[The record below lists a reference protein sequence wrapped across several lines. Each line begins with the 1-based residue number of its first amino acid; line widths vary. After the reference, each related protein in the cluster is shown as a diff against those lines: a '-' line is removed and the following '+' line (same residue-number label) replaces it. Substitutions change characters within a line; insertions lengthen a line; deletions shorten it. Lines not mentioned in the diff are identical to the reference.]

1 MARKAQ
7 KARRIEVS
15 SGAADITCDPAEDF
29 ESCVEACTSA
39 LEAFKRIDPT
49 LTFKD
54 WEEGSTGYSI
64 ERALAD
70 AARRC
75 RVVSEREQDGA
86 PRRTSRMS
94 VFRAGQEDL
103 QCIPLPAYEKTLQA
117 CAAAAKV
124 LGRLD
129 PQLSFKDWA
138 DSNGASIER
147 KLATAARKCKDITD
161 AEAA

>member
-1 MARKAQ
+1 MVRKVA

-15 SGAADITCDPAEDF
+15 TGAADITCVSADDF
-29 ESCVEACTSA
+29 ELSVEACSSA
-39 LEAFKRIDPT
+39 LDAFKRIDPT
-49 LTFKD
+49 LAFKD

-64 ERALAD
+64 ERVLAD

-75 RVVSEREQDGA
+75 RVVSEREQEDS
-86 PRRTSRMS
+86 PRRTSRLS

-103 QCIPLPAYEKTLQA
+103 QCIPLPAYEKSLKA

-124 LGRLD
+124 MGRLD
-129 PQLSFKDWA
+129 PELSFKDWA

-147 KLATAARKCKDITD
+147 KLAVAARKCKDITD

>member
-1 MARKAQ
+1 MVRKVE

-15 SGAADITCDPAEDF
+15 TGAADIKCISAADF
-29 ESCVEACTSA
+29 EVCINACSSA
-39 LEAFKRIDPT
+39 LDAFKRIDPT
-49 LTFKD
+49 LSFKD
-54 WEEGSTGYSI
+54 WEEGSTGYKI
-64 ERALAD
+64 ERALVD

-75 RVVSEREQDGA
+75 RVVCEREKEGSS
-86 PRRTSRMS
+86 RRTSRMS
-94 VFRAGQEDL
+94 VFRPGQDDL
-103 QCIPLPAYEKTLQA
+103 QCIPLPAYEKILKA

-129 PQLSFKDWA
+129 PQLTFKDWA
-138 DSNGASIER
+138 DANGTSVER